1 MSKRLEEEYRQMVND
16 QVPDLWN
23 RIEAGLREKNT
34 PPVGQPVQQQVYQQP
49 VQQAVQPNKP
59 KKPVIFKILP
69 WAGGVAAAAILFILV
84 IPAVLS
90 MTRNN
95 STSTKNAMFETADY
109 SVEPGAGAAQR
120 DVVAEA
126 EGAVME
132 NAYEDAVDAAE
143 LNGREELKY
152 KDGGIRPGEE
162 QLNVQN
168 LQGQTSLK
176 PDSKTET
183 AGQNVEEEMVYA
195 RVISVYTD
203 SNTGS
208 SRFTLIIGTDLEDV
222 LKESDTDKQVADV
235 LHVLSPDSPLKP
247 VEGKTYRIEF
257 DEYGILLMEEAK

>member
-1 MSKRLEEEYRQMVND
+1 MSKRLEEEYRQMVSD
-16 QVPDLWN
+16 QVPDLWD
-23 RIEAGLREKNT
+23 RIEAGLREKNS
-34 PPVGQPVQQQVYQQP
+34 PPVGQSVQQPFQQSMQQP
-49 VQQAVQPNKP
+49 VGQNKP

-69 WAGGVAAAAILFILV
+69 WVGGVAAAAVIFILV
-84 IPAVLS
+84 VPTVLS
-90 MTRNN
+90 LTRKN
-95 STSTKNAMFETADY
+95 SASTKNAVFETADIY
-109 SVEPGAGAAQR
+109 VEPGAGAAQR

-183 AGQNVEEEMVYA
+183 AGQNVEEETMYA

-235 LHVLSPDSPLKP
+235 LHVLSSNSPLKP